1 MAKTVVFGI
10 FVVLIMITAVSLTGC
25 MGASTAPATSVAGVA
40 ISGANTA
47 TDEYPYLKVGVPS
60 FVGSKCLVKNP
71 DNTIRECKGIKGETT
86 QAMYNPQ
93 FP

>member
-1 MAKTVVFGI
+1 
-10 FVVLIMITAVSLTGC
+10 MITAVSLTGC

-60 FVGSKCLVKNP
+60 FVGSKCLVKQSDKSVKKCTGDEEMTALVNP
-71 DNTIRECKGIKGETT
+71 S
-86 QAMYNPQ
+86 YVP
-93 FP
+93 